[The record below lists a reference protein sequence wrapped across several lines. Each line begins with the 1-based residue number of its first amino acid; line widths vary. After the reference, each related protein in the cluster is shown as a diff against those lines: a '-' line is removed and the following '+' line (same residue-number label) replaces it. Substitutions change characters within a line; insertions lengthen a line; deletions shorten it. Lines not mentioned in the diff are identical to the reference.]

1 MADTVV
7 GVDFTCAPSSRKPI
21 TMAWGSTDGHVVRLH
36 SLQSCQSLL
45 AFEQWLVQPSP
56 FGTAAW
62 TGGFDFPFGLP
73 RLFIDA
79 LSCHATSS
87 GGSTPKQDALGLIQY
102 MRGPEAQTAKQHF
115 QSLVDSWGTQW
126 GRGSRPRTLPHR
138 QTDAAMRGITST
150 SPLQTRYVPVGKMY
164 AEGFW
169 RLLQAPIDIP
179 LLRPHANSPCH
190 AFEAYPGLLAHEVL
204 GGNGPAFSYKNDADG
219 QTDPTR
225 LLNRLTLLDRLEQ
238 GLSRLQV
245 RLKLTPAQRD
255 HIASDPLG
263 DRLDA
268 VLCMVQAAWAVR
280 QHQHGH
286 PMWGLREDADPLEGW
301 ILTA

>member
-1 MADTVV
+1 
-7 GVDFTCAPSSRKPI
+7 
-21 TMAWGSTDGHVVRLH
+21 MAWGSTDGQVVRLH
-36 SLQSCQSLL
+36 SLQSCVSLP

-56 FGTAAW
+56 FGACEWA
-62 TGGFDFPFGLP
+62 GGFDFPFGLP

-79 LSCHATSS
+79 LSNHASIKGAS
-87 GGSTPKQDALGLIQY
+87 HASRSALDLIQCV
-102 MRGPEAQTAKQHF
+102 RGPDEQAAKLHF
-115 QSLVDSWGTQW
+115 QALVDSWGKQW
-126 GRGSRPRTLPHR
+126 GESSRPRTLPHR
-138 QTDAAMRGITST
+138 QTDLAMPGVTST

-179 LLRPHANSPCH
+179 LLRPQSNSTCH
-190 AFEAYPGLLAHEVL
+190 AFEAYPGLLAHDVL

-219 QTDPTR
+219 QTDPKR

-238 GLSRLQV
+238 GLTRLEI

-268 VLCMVQAAWAVR
+268 VLCMLQAAWGVR
-280 QHQHGH
+280 MHRQGL
-286 PMWGLREDADPLEGW
+286 PAWGLRANADPLEGW
-301 ILTA
+301 ILSA

>member
-1 MADTVV
+1 VADTVV

-21 TMAWGSTDGHVVRLH
+21 TAAWGSTDGSVVRLH
-36 SLQSCQSLL
+36 SLQTCDTLSAFDQCLL
-45 AFEQWLVQPSP
+45 TPSP
-56 FGTAAW
+56 LNTTAW
-62 TGGFDFPFGLP
+62 TGAFDFPFGLP

-79 LSCHATSS
+79 LASHPAAASPVC
-87 GGSTPKQDALGLIQY
+87 DAADLVQR
-102 MRGPEAQTAKQHF
+102 MRGPEAIVAKQHF
-115 QSLVDSWGTQW
+115 QAMVDSWGKAW
-126 GRGSRPRTLPHR
+126 GEGSRPSKLPHR
-138 QTDAAMRGITST
+138 QTDLAMPGITST

-179 LLRPHANSPCH
+179 LVRPLPSSACH

-204 GGNGPAFSYKNDADG
+204 AGSGPASSYKNDADN
-219 QTDPTR
+219 QTDPKR

-238 GLSRLQV
+238 GRTRLQV

-268 VLCMVQAAWAVR
+268 VLCMLQAAWGVR
-280 QHQHGH
+280 MQQQGH
-286 PMWGLREDADPLEGW
+286 KLWGLPEHADPLEGW
-301 ILTA
+301 ILSA